1 MFTGGSDLGQAGLAV
16 LVFGIV
22 MVSLYLV
29 VRAGV
34 RAGMEDAWKRAGQTP
49 APSAPP
55 PAPVPEQRV
64 AEVTAAEE
72 TAADDEV
79 ARSADA

>member
-16 LVFGIV
+16 LIFGIV

-34 RAGMEDAWKRAGQTP
+34 RAGMQDAWRQMAAPVPP
-49 APSAPP
+49 APSVAPTVAPP
-55 PAPVPEQRV
+55 VAPAPEQR
-64 AEVTAAEE
+64 AAVESE
-72 TAADDEV
+72 SAPSDH
-79 ARSADA
+79 ADA